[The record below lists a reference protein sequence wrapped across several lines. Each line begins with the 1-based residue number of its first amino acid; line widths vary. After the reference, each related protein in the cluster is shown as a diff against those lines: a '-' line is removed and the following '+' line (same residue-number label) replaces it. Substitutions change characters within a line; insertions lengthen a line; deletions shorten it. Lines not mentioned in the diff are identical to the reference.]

1 MTQPG
6 PLPGNYLGQSQN
18 QQLGPCGQL
27 SYQLRAGE
35 AIQIQSPNYP
45 SPFLG
50 QTQCN
55 WIIQSPPGTRIKVNF
70 VDLMLYTKSNMC
82 TLSFLLFSPPQLQ
95 DADRMNNIH
104 RGAEFKVCGP
114 YSGSVVYGGDQLNL
128 KLVGDHPAGNA
139 PIPNGLDKQRFA
151 LVLTV
156 TNEPS
161 TVTQN
166 GQMIVFPAPLR
177 PARPMRNK
185 LAPKSQGPMSAGKPA
200 LNHVGNHVGPNTNH
214 IQSASNVPHQGP
226 HRGQHGNY
234 YIPESSSTLPD
245 YGDHYYDENLGSV
258 QSGKSGNIGT
268 FVFIAIIFII
278 LIIVAIVFVRKEL
291 KKSPQNEPIEEKKLP
306 EKA

>member
-1 MTQPG
+1 
-6 PLPGNYLGQSQN
+6 
-18 QQLGPCGQL
+18 
-27 SYQLRAGE
+27 
-35 AIQIQSPNYP
+35 
-45 SPFLG
+45 
-50 QTQCN
+50 
-55 WIIQSPPGTRIKVNF
+55 
-70 VDLMLYTKSNMC
+70 
-82 TLSFLLFSPPQLQ
+82 
-95 DADRMNNIH
+95 
-104 RGAEFKVCGP
+104 
-114 YSGSVVYGGDQLNL
+114 
-128 KLVGDHPAGNA
+128 
-139 PIPNGLDKQRFA
+139 
-151 LVLTV
+151 
-156 TNEPS
+156 
-161 TVTQN
+161 
-166 GQMIVFPAPLR
+166 MIVFPAPLR